1 MKLESLD
8 LCTGEFN
15 RFAYSLVE
23 RQEVEEISVR
33 HNRID
38 ILGVRNMEVLSKRLP
53 RLRLLDVRNND
64 IPHYANLKGKSST
77 ILFF

>member
-1 MKLESLD
+1 LESLD

-15 RFAYSLVE
+15 RFAYGLLES
-23 RQEVEEISVR
+23 QEVEEISVR

-38 ILGVRNMEVLSKRLP
+38 ILGVSNMEALSRRLP

-64 IPHYANLKGKSST
+64 IPHYANLKGKSPI

>member
-1 MKLESLD
+1 MN

-15 RFAYSLVE
+15 LISYGMLE
-23 RQEVEEISVR
+23 NQEIEEISVR

-64 IPHYANLKGKSST
+64 IPHYANLKDKSSS
-77 ILFF
+77 ILFFWLH